1 MMIKSLNHIG
11 LIVADLDQTR
21 IFYIDFLGMK
31 EAARP
36 SNFLFGGAWFEAGDG
51 YEIHAIIAADT
62 SADAGIPEPGIGK
75 TEGLATHFAFEVDD
89 LDSYLE
95 RAKTLGIQISGGPLN
110 RGLGANQAYF
120 QDPDGYQVELFERT
134 NQQGSNRMR
143 EPLRGE

>member
-1 MMIKSLNHIG
+1 MKIKSLNHMG

-21 IFYIDFLGMK
+21 TFYLDFLGMK
-31 EAARP
+31 EIPRP
-36 SNFLFGGAWFEAGDG
+36 SNFLFGGAWFQIEAG
-51 YEIHAIIAADT
+51 YEVHVILAADT

-75 TEGLATHFAFEVDD
+75 SEGLATHFAFEVDD

-95 RAKTLGIQISGGPLN
+95 RSKSMGIEIAGGPLN

-134 NQQGSNRMR
+134 NQQGSDRMR
-143 EPLRGE
+143 EPLRG